1 MRLKRYLLI
10 WTCLLVIGASTP
22 SYALRCQ
29 NGLVQNGELKSE
41 VIAKCGPPASK
52 EVELPQTRGDQIIK
66 GAVTIERWI
75 YGPMN
80 GAYYY
85 LRFIDGKLVDEDIKI
100 GL

>member
-1 MRLKRYLLI
+1 MQLKHFSLI
-10 WTCLLVIGASTP
+10 WVLFLIIGASTP

-29 NGLVQNGELKSE
+29 NGLVQDGDLKSE
-41 VIAKCGPPASK
+41 VIAKCGSPASK
-52 EVELPQTRGDQIIK
+52 EVEPPQSRGGRIIK

-85 LRFIDGKLVDEDIKI
+85 LRFIDGKLVDEDIKV